1 MKIYTKKG
9 DGGQTH
15 LATGARVSKNH
26 LRVDLYG
33 NVDEL
38 NSCIGVALA
47 ALREHG
53 DGARPAPA
61 FEHLAAELQDTQNIL
76 FELGSELA
84 GYKPKNE
91 AGETAATVF
100 REDDITGLEAAMD
113 RMSERLE
120 PMRSFILPG
129 GTPASAQL
137 QVCRTICR
145 RLERML
151 VEARSGAVGNQDEN
165 GIIVHDLALQYTN
178 RLSDYLFIAARYANH
193 LAGVDD
199 IRWTSR
205 SK

>member
-1 MKIYTKKG
+1 
-9 DGGQTH
+9 
-15 LATGARVSKNH
+15 
-26 LRVDLYG
+26 
-33 NVDEL
+33 
-38 NSCIGVALA
+38 
-47 ALREHG
+47 
-53 DGARPAPA
+53 
-61 FEHLAAELQDTQNIL
+61 
-76 FELGSELA
+76 
-84 GYKPKNE
+84 
-91 AGETAATVF
+91 
-100 REDDITGLEAAMD
+100 MD